1 MHGGCHL
8 LQDRHWATSLTHSLK
23 PSLTVVGD
31 VARPVV
37 ASPQGAQARPLTHIT
52 TLSSE
57 PMVMPIPKWGDRDSE

>member
-8 LQDRHWATSLTHSLK
+8 LQGRRWATSLPHSLT

-31 VARPVV
+31 VVRPMV
-37 ASPQGAQARPLTHIT
+37 ASPHGAQARPLTHIA

-57 PMVMPIPKWGDRDSE
+57 PVVMPILKHRDRDSE